1 MSDNLKLSETPAA
14 LDGRDS
20 LGEDGAHDGITRSSI
35 LVGMMRAI
43 VTGATSGIGLA
54 CLQRLLAG
62 GAEVVGMDVVPPNT
76 GAGLYHHVT
85 CDLAD
90 VNAVRTA
97 IDTASERLGQIDGL
111 FHFGA
116 RFSST
121 KWDVLDADE
130 WDRVSHVTLRGAF
143 FIAQAVAKKMLPH
156 RSGTIILT
164 ASDSVNVG
172 GMVAGPA
179 YIASKG
185 GIIAVTRLLA
195 RALGPSG
202 IRVNAISPGVVETP
216 MTASWDPAVKA
227 AAVKQTPLGRL
238 ALPDDIARVAVMLAG
253 ETSSFITGEIVEV
266 NGGSYFG

>member
-1 MSDNLKLSETPAA
+1 
-14 LDGRDS
+14 
-20 LGEDGAHDGITRSSI
+20 
-35 LVGMMRAI
+35 
-43 VTGATSGIGLA
+43 
-54 CLQRLLAG
+54 
-62 GAEVVGMDVVPPNT
+62 
-76 GAGLYHHVT
+76 
-85 CDLAD
+85 
-90 VNAVRTA
+90 
-97 IDTASERLGQIDGL
+97 
-111 FHFGA
+111 
-116 RFSST
+116 
-121 KWDVLDADE
+121 
-130 WDRVSHVTLRGAF
+130 
-143 FIAQAVAKKMLPH
+143 VAKKMLPH